1 MRPPAELEELKRVC
15 PEAKEMPEGGISF
28 VLLPGLIVSGQG
40 SLDALLCPQQRD
52 GYPTRLF
59 LSRQIPGKGNN
70 WSTHRIL
77 DRTWH
82 TWSWTGVGQ
91 ELRLAEILA
100 AHLNA
105 LR

>member
-1 MRPPAELEELKRVC
+1 MRPSDELEELKRIC
-15 PEAKEMPEGGISF
+15 SGAKEMPEGGITF
-28 VLLPGLIVSGQG
+28 ILLPNLTISGQG
-40 SLDALLCPQQRD
+40 EVDGLLCPQARD

-70 WSTHRIL
+70 WTPHRIL
-77 DRTWH
+77 DRSWTS
-82 TWSWTGVGQ
+82 WSWTGVGA

-100 AHLNA
+100 NHLGA